1 MKAKKKRFHKKE
13 SIEIFF
19 DKIQKK
25 IKIQLLKD
33 LN

>member
-25 IKIQLLKD
+25 NK
-33 LN
+33 NTTA